1 MGRFPRSKRS
11 NWKWKSRRGSSPAA
25 ACKSDSNNSPTP
37 TAGFFPHDGRRLHKP
52 ERRSRTLRGLCG
64 EIKLT
69 LHYGRDPRDRRW
81 CCPLLEVWGVRAHQE
96 FTPAARRRLAFT
108 LSASGTYA
116 EAAELAT
123 EWGLPVDDS
132 TLHALAQSAG
142 ARAEEQTARRLAT
155 PAPEREPQRA
165 PSALAVLMID
175 GCQLRYRGPGW
186 GKTSPKEPRVA
197 WHELKLGVFYR
208 EEQAVQTAGGRG
220 LLSGKRMVSWR
231 GEASELGRRLHWEA
245 QADGLGR
252 ALRVRSV
259 NDGAPWIWNLVSDR
273 WSQAEQVLDF
283 YHGSQHLH
291 ALGAAL
297 HGEGTAATQAWAVP
311 RRKRL
316 RRGNAAKLL
325 KELGALEPPEG
336 EAGAVVR
343 REQNYFAHHA
353 ARMNYRD
360 LSGTG
365 PIGSGAVES
374 ACRQR
379 QCRFKRAGQ
388 FWSDAG
394 LKHLCALQEARRN
407 GHWAELWNTHSQ
419 PR

>member
-1 MGRFPRSKRS
+1 
-11 NWKWKSRRGSSPAA
+11 
-25 ACKSDSNNSPTP
+25 
-37 TAGFFPHDGRRLHKP
+37 
-52 ERRSRTLRGLCG
+52 
-64 EIKLT
+64 
-69 LHYGRDPRDRRW
+69 
-81 CCPLLEVWGVRAHQE
+81 VRAHQQ
-96 FTPAARRRLAFT
+96 FTPVARRRLAFT
-108 LSASGTYA
+108 VSASGTYA

-132 TLHALAQSAG
+132 TLHGLVQNLG
-142 ARAEEQTARRLAT
+142 ARAEEQTLRRLET

-165 PSALAVLMID
+165 PSELAVLMID
-175 GCQLRYRGPGW
+175 GCQLRYRGSGW
-186 GKTSPKEPRVA
+186 GKTNPKEPRVE

-208 EEQAVQTAGGRG
+208 EEQAAQTAGGRG
-220 LLSGKRMVSWR
+220 LLSGKRLVSWR
-231 GEASELGRRLHWEA
+231 GEAAELGRRLHWEA

-252 ALRVRSV
+252 AARVRSV
-259 NDGAPWIWNLVSDR
+259 NDGAPWIWNLVADR

-297 HGEGTAATQAWAVP
+297 HGEGTAATSAWVVP

-325 KELGALEPPEG
+325 KELEGMEPPAG
-336 EAGAVVR
+336 QAGAVVR
-343 REQNYFAHHA
+343 REQNYLAQHA
-353 ARMNYRD
+353 SRMNYREF
-360 LSGTG
+360 SQSG

-388 FWSDAG
+388 FWTDDG
-394 LKHLCALQEARRN
+394 MKHLCALQEARRN
-407 GHWAELWNTHSQ
+407 DHWEELWNISPL

>member
-1 MGRFPRSKRS
+1 M
-11 NWKWKSRRGSSPAA
+11 
-25 ACKSDSNNSPTP
+25 
-37 TAGFFPHDGRRLHKP
+37 
-52 ERRSRTLRGLCG
+52 
-64 EIKLT
+64 
-69 LHYGRDPRDRRW
+69 
-81 CCPLLEVWGVRAHQE
+81 RAHQK

-116 EAAELAT
+116 DAAELAT
-123 EWGLPVDDS
+123 EWGVPVDDS
-132 TLHALAQSAG
+132 TLHALAQEAG
-142 ARAEEQTARRLAT
+142 ARAEEQTLKRLET
-155 PAPEREPQRA
+155 PPPQREPERA
-165 PSALAVLMID
+165 PSLLAVLMID

-186 GKTSPKEPRVA
+186 GKEKTQEPRVA
-197 WHELKLGVFYR
+197 WHELKLGVSYR

-220 LLSGKRMVSWR
+220 LLSGKRIVSWR

-252 ALRVRSV
+252 AVRVRSV

-291 ALGAAL
+291 TLGTAL
-297 HGEGTAATQAWAVP
+297 HGEGTQATSAWVTP

-325 KELGALEPPEG
+325 KELSTLDPPEG
-336 EAGAVVR
+336 VAGATVR
-343 REQNYFAHHA
+343 REQNYFEHHA
-353 ARMNYRD
+353 ARMNYREH
-360 LSGTG
+360 SRSG

-388 FWSDAG
+388 FWSEDG

-407 GHWAELWNTHSQ
+407 DHWEELWNTSTQ

>member
-1 MGRFPRSKRS
+1 M
-11 NWKWKSRRGSSPAA
+11 NWKWKPKGANGPAA
-25 ACKSDSNNSPTP
+25 GSKSACNNSPTR
-37 TAGFFPHDGRRLHKP
+37 TAGFPPQDGRRLQKP
-52 ERRSRTLRGLCG
+52 ERRARTLRGLCG
-64 EIKLT
+64 ELKLT
-69 LHYGRDPRDRRW
+69 LRYGRDPRDRRW
-81 CCPLLEVWGVRAHQE
+81 CCPRLEAWGVRAHQE
-96 FTPAARRRLAFT
+96 FTPAVRRRLAFT

-116 EAAELAT
+116 QAAELAT
-123 EWGLPVDDS
+123 EWGVAVDDS
-132 TLHALAQSAG
+132 TLHALVQEVG
-142 ARAEEQTARRLAT
+142 ARAEEQTVRRLET
-155 PAPEREPQRA
+155 PAPEREPERA
-165 PSALAVLMID
+165 PSGLAVLMID

-186 GKTSPKEPRVA
+186 GKTRPKEPRVA

-208 EEQAVQTAGGRG
+208 EEQAAQTAGGRG
-220 LLSGKRMVSWR
+220 LLSGKRIVSWR
-231 GEASELGRRLHWEA
+231 GEAAELGRRLHWEA

-259 NDGAPWIWNLVSDR
+259 NDGAPWIWNLVDDR

-283 YHGSQHLH
+283 YHGSQHLY

-297 HGEGTAATQAWAVP
+297 HGEGTAATSAWVVP

-325 KELGALEPPEG
+325 KELGAMRAP
-336 EAGAVVR
+336 AGAEADVVR
-343 REQNYFAHHA
+343 REQNYFAQHA
-353 ARMNYRD
+353 ARMNYRE
-360 LSGTG
+360 LSRHG

-388 FWSDAG
+388 FWTEDG
-394 LKHLCALQEARRN
+394 MKHLCALQEARRN
-407 GHWAELWNTHSQ
+407 GHWEELWNTPNQ

>member
-1 MGRFPRSKRS
+1 M
-11 NWKWKSRRGSSPAA
+11 
-25 ACKSDSNNSPTP
+25 
-37 TAGFFPHDGRRLHKP
+37 
-52 ERRSRTLRGLCG
+52 
-64 EIKLT
+64 
-69 LHYGRDPRDRRW
+69 
-81 CCPLLEVWGVRAHQE
+81 RAHQV
-96 FTPAARRRLAFT
+96 FTPGARRRLAFT
-108 LSASGTYA
+108 VSASGTYA

-123 EWGLPVDDS
+123 AWGVAVDDS
-132 TLHALAQSAG
+132 TLHALVQQVG
-142 ARAEEQTARRLAT
+142 ARAEEQTVRRLET
-155 PAPEREPQRA
+155 PASEREPERA

-186 GKTSPKEPRVA
+186 GKTHPKEPRVE

-208 EEQAVQTAGGRG
+208 AEQAAQTAGGRG
-220 LLSGKRMVSWR
+220 LLSDKRIVSWR
-231 GEASELGRRLHWEA
+231 GEAAELGRRLHWEA

-252 ALRVRSV
+252 ARRVRSV
-259 NDGAPWIWNLVSDR
+259 NDGAPWIWNLVADR

-297 HGEGTAATQAWAVP
+297 HGEGAATTSAWVAP

-325 KELGALEPPEG
+325 KELGGLAPPPG
-336 EAGAVVR
+336 EAAAVVR
-343 REQNYFAHHA
+343 REQNYLTHHA
-353 ARMNYRD
+353 VRMNYRE
-360 LSGTG
+360 LARNG
-365 PIGSGAVES
+365 PIGSGTVES

-388 FWSDAG
+388 FWTEAG
-394 LKHLCALQEARRN
+394 MKHLCALQEARRN
-407 GHWAELWNTHSQ
+407 DHWEELWTPDNQ

>member
-1 MGRFPRSKRS
+1 
-11 NWKWKSRRGSSPAA
+11 
-25 ACKSDSNNSPTP
+25 
-37 TAGFFPHDGRRLHKP
+37 
-52 ERRSRTLRGLCG
+52 
-64 EIKLT
+64 
-69 LHYGRDPRDRRW
+69 
-81 CCPLLEVWGVRAHQE
+81 LEAWGVRAHQE

-108 LSASGTYA
+108 VSASGTYA
-116 EAAELAT
+116 EAAELAA
-123 EWGLPVDDS
+123 EWGVAVDDS
-132 TLHALAQSAG
+132 TLHALVQDLG
-142 ARAEEQTARRLAT
+142 ARAEEQTARRLET
-155 PAPEREPQRA
+155 PAPEREPERA

-175 GCQLRYRGPGW
+175 GCQLRYRGSGW
-186 GKTSPKEPRVA
+186 GKTKPKEPRVE
-197 WHELKLGVFYR
+197 WHELKLGVCYR
-208 EEQAVQTAGGRG
+208 AEQAAQTAGGRG
-220 LLSGKRMVSWR
+220 LLSGKRIVSWR
-231 GEASELGRRLHWEA
+231 GEAAELGRRLHWEA

-252 ALRVRSV
+252 ARRVRSI
-259 NDGAPWIWNLVSDR
+259 NDGAPWIWHLVADR

-297 HGEGTAATQAWAVP
+297 HGEGTAATQAWVVP

-325 KELGALEPPEG
+325 KELGELEPPAG
-336 EAGAVVR
+336 AAGAVVR

-353 ARMNYRD
+353 ARMNYRE
-360 LSGTG
+360 LSQNG
-365 PIGSGAVES
+365 PIGSGTVES

-388 FWSDAG
+388 FWTDDG

-407 GHWAELWNTHSQ
+407 GHWEDLWNTTHP